1 MNCLDATRISLRF
14 FFSLCRHL
22 DGSVLES
29 LARPHLLIT
38 DAYNAMNAQAR
49 RKERDQALLSM
60 YVYSIQCIMSKEMR
74 AFEPGVFQL
83 LGRLDTCTYPYV
95 HTPSRLLHAHTSPRA
110 CTCACSLFVHLCVHK
125 GVNEL
130 CNELVYPT
138 FV

>member
-1 MNCLDATRISLRF
+1 MLQGFPYD

-60 YVYSIQCIMSKEMR
+60 YVY
-74 AFEPGVFQL
+74 
-83 LGRLDTCTYPYV
+83 
-95 HTPSRLLHAHTSPRA
+95 
-110 CTCACSLFVHLCVHK
+110 
-125 GVNEL
+125 
-130 CNELVYPT
+130 VYNAL
-138 FV
+138 